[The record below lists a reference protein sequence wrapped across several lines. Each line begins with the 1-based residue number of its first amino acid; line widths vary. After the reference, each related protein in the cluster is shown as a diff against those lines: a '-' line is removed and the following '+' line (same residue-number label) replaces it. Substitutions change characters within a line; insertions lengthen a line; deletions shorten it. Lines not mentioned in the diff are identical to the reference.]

1 MDRDLQKKRPAA
13 CEWHSHTPTVALGNP
28 LRAALAVGGPGQ
40 AIDLQLHQALKLNE
54 VVAAFVR
61 ASDEHL
67 AMHLVR
73 VEAIGTDR

>member
-1 MDRDLQKKRPAA
+1 M
-13 CEWHSHTPTVALGNP
+13 
-28 LRAALAVGGPGQ
+28 GGPGQ